1 MRIPHYPPS
10 GSNRQPKLQS
20 RCRRFGAG
28 LPGLF
33 LEVAGLRR
41 GVTFGVGLL
50 RWSYFDVRGWY
61 SGCAGPLGGAAP
73 QRIRRAVAQGLH
85 RLRPLWSAGGGA
97 GCGEASR
104 RGGSAAECGRGPR
117 SHAQAGACS
126 APAQGTG
133 RRLGRARSG
142 TLGRAS
148 PLGRASWSAPE
159 LLLGLSYFA
168 RVTARWKGFAGAGF
182 AGPDGAGR
190 FPGAGENSYFPRLPI
205 I

>member
-1 MRIPHYPPS
+1 MCEVGTRGARGLSVGRRRS
-10 GSNRQPKLQS
+10 GSVAPW
-20 RCRRFGAG
+20 RRAFTA
-28 LPGLF
+28 PPA
-33 LEVAGLRR
+33 LERGRR
-41 GVTFGVGLL
+41 GGMRGGL
-50 RWSYFDVRGWY
+50 
-61 SGCAGPLGGAAP
+61 A
-73 QRIRRAVAQGLH
+73 RR
-85 RLRPLWSAGGGA
+85 
-97 GCGEASR
+97 
-104 RGGSAAECGRGPR
+104 GSAAECGRGPR

-182 AGPDGAGR
+182 AGPGGSPAQAKIVTPTFADYLVTMVTSRGGVVRPSGTRAGHGWGQAGR
-190 FPGAGENSYFPRLPI
+190 SGQGGGNARPPETSRPPRGSRGVATS
-205 I
+205 